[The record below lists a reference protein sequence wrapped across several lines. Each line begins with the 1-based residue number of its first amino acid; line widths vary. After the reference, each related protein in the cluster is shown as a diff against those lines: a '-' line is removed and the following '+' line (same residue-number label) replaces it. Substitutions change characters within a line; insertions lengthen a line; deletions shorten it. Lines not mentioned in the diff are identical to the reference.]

1 MNFSDFSSGQIKAA
15 VPTNTN
21 VHFSQV
27 KEMFY
32 FMTVSVRVRALLLL
46 CVSTLWLIWS
56 VSLVVGAANNQ
67 QSP

>member
-1 MNFSDFSSGQIKAA
+1 MNFWDFSSGQIKAS

-32 FMTVSVRVRALLLL
+32 FTTVSVRVTALMLLYA
-46 CVSTLWLIWS
+46 STLLLIWS